1 MKKFALAPVVAVAIA
16 VPSANA
22 YIRITEVMSSSGTGG
37 TADWFEITNYGNSAV
52 SLTGLRMDDNSYSF
66 AASVALLGLTSL
78 GAGESAI
85 FFENTAPSA
94 DVAAFRS
101 FWGGLTGVQVGYYNG
116 SGAGVSFSSGGDAAV
131 IFNATGTEVSL
142 RAAFGPATTGSSFY
156 WGYNAGTGGFDAS
169 YVGVNNAGLVS
180 PFATIGSQVGFQS
193 TGAPT
198 NTGSLGTAINIPA
211 PGAIALV
218 GVAGLVGSRRRR

>member
-1 MKKFALAPVVAVAIA
+1 MSQLVVGAIVASVVATPAFG
-16 VPSANA
+16 

-37 TADWFEITNYGNSAV
+37 TADWIEVTNYGTSAV
-52 SLTGLRMDDNSYSF
+52 SMVGMRMDDNSYSF
-66 AASVALLGLTSL
+66 AASVALLGVTSL
-78 GAGESAI
+78 AAGESAI
-85 FFENTAPSA
+85 FFENTAPTA
-94 DVAAFRS
+94 PIAAFQS
-101 FWGGLTGVQVGYYNG
+101 YWSGLSGVQVGYYNG

-131 IFNATGTEVSL
+131 IFNSTGSEISL

-156 WGYNAGTGGFDAS
+156 WGYDAATGAFDAS

-180 PFATIGSQVGFQS
+180 VVGTIGTQI
-193 TGAPT
+193 TGLSSGTPT
-198 NTGSLGTAINIPA
+198 NRGSLGTAIGVPA

>member
-1 MKKFALAPVVAVAIA
+1 MSKVLAGAFIASMAVTPAFG
-16 VPSANA
+16 

-37 TADWFEITNYGNSAV
+37 TADWIEVTNYGTSAV
-52 SLTGLRMDDNSYSF
+52 SMVGMRMDDNSYSF
-66 AASVALLGLTSL
+66 AASVALLGVTSL
-78 GAGESAI
+78 AAGESAI
-85 FFENTAPSA
+85 FFENTAPTA
-94 DVAAFRS
+94 PIAAFQS
-101 FWGGLTGVQVGYYNG
+101 YWSGLSGVQVGYYNG

-131 IFNATGTEVSL
+131 IFSSTGTEVSL

-156 WGYNAGTGGFDAS
+156 WGYNASTGAFDAN

-180 PFATIGSQVGFQS
+180 TIGTIGTQVTSLSSG
-193 TGAPT
+193 TPA
-198 NTGSLGTAINIPA
+198 NTGSLGTAIGVPA

>member
-1 MKKFALAPVVAVAIA
+1 MSQVIVGAIVASMA
-16 VPSANA
+16 VTPAFG

-37 TADWFEITNYGNSAV
+37 TADWIEVTNYGTSAV
-52 SLTGLRMDDNSYSF
+52 SMVGMRMDDNSYSF
-66 AASVALLGLTSL
+66 AASVALLGVTSL
-78 GAGESAI
+78 AAGESAI
-85 FFENTAPSA
+85 FFENTAPTA
-94 DVAAFRS
+94 PIAAFQS
-101 FWGGLTGVQVGYYNG
+101 YWSGLSGVQVGYYNG

-131 IFNATGTEVSL
+131 IFSSTGTEISL

-156 WGYNAGTGGFDAS
+156 WGYDATTGAFDAN

-180 PFATIGSQVGFQS
+180 TIGTIGTQV
-193 TGAPT
+193 TGLSSGTPT
-198 NTGSLGTAINIPA
+198 NTGSLGTAIGVPA